1 METFSNN
8 ERLKIKRK
16 RKESGYTL
24 LEYAAGA
31 ALLMGVLYVGLR
43 ALGGSLEGLLT
54 SISAFADRRKAE
66 LDTKAPG

>member
-1 METFSNN
+1 MESEQKPQSVSVRRN
-8 ERLKIKRK
+8 RK
-16 RKESGYTL
+16 QSGYTL

-54 SISAFADRRKAE
+54 SISNFAQRRGQE
-66 LDTKAPG
+66 LDTKAPN

>member
-1 METFSNN
+1 METFSNS
-8 ERLKIKRK
+8 ERLLIKRK

>member
-1 METFSNN
+1 MHF
-8 ERLKIKRK
+8 R
-16 RKESGYTL
+16 GD
-24 LEYAAGA
+24 AD
-31 ALLMGVLYVGLR
+31 MGVLYVGLR

>member
-1 METFSNN
+1 MEL
-8 ERLKIKRK
+8 EKRAK
-16 RKESGYTL
+16 RGTIRGNRKESGYTL

-54 SISAFADRRKAE
+54 SISNFAQRRSQE
-66 LDTKAPG
+66 LDTKAPN